1 MSPSRRVFLKSFSRS
16 GLVLSL
22 ESVLGLANPRWLRAQ
37 SMEDE
42 KNGPKKELSEGNDLG
57 VSFLNV
63 ARESGLSVKTIFGGE
78 HKNKYLLETTGCGVA
93 FYDYD
98 NDGWLDIFL
107 VNGWRLEGFPAGS
120 EPTSHLFHNNRDGTF
135 TDVTAK
141 AGVAH
146 SGWGQGVCVGDY
158 DNDGWE
164 DLFVTYYGKNVLYH
178 NNGDGTFTDVSVK
191 AGVAG
196 KGTRWNTGCAF
207 LDYDRDGRLDLF
219 VANYIDMDL
228 ATAPVP
234 ESGPCLYKGVLV
246 ACGPPGLQGG
256 KNILY
261 HNNGDGTFSD
271 LSEAAGIF
279 RANGTYGLGVLT
291 ADFDNDG
298 WPDIYVANDST
309 ASALYHNKKNGTFED
324 IAVEAGCA
332 LSPDGKPQAGMG
344 VSAADYDLDGNLDL
358 LKTNFAGDTPSLYHN
373 LGGGNFDD
381 ATFTA
386 GLGAHTQF
394 LGWGC
399 GFFDFDNDGWPDI
412 LICNGHV
419 YPEVEQLKTEAGY
432 PQRKLLYRNL
442 RNGHF
447 ADVSFQAG
455 SGISNPAP
463 CRGCAFGDFDNDG
476 DIDVVVNTV
485 NDYPQLLR
493 CDSKV
498 ENNWI
503 KIRTIGTKSNR
514 SGIGA
519 RLTCTTH
526 PAGEAKPHQQ
536 IDEVRSGGSYI
547 SQSDLRVHFG
557 LGKAEKVEV
566 LEIRWPSGH
575 LDTLKDVKAN
585 QLIFVKEG
593 EGISRTMQFTKDFK
607 LMK

>member
-1 MSPSRRVFLKSFSRS
+1 MLQ
-16 GLVLSL
+16 L
-22 ESVLGLANPRWLRAQ
+22 ESVLALARPRGSWPNSLSDQEADPPRNSGPQ
-37 SMEDE
+37 SPD
-42 KNGPKKELSEGNDLG
+42 PG

-63 ARESGLSVKTIFGGE
+63 ARESGLNVKTIFGGE
-78 HKNKYLLETTGCGVA
+78 QKNKYLLETTGCGVA

-107 VNGWRLEGFPAGS
+107 VNGSRLEGFPPGA
-120 EPTSHLFHNNRDGTF
+120 EPTSHLFQNNRDGTF

-146 SGWGQGVCVGDY
+146 SGWGQGVCIGDY
-158 DNDGWE
+158 NNDGWE

-178 NNGDGTFTDVSVK
+178 NNGDGTFTDVTQK

-207 LDYDRDGRLDLF
+207 VDYDRDGHLDLF
-219 VANYIDMDL
+219 VANYIDLDL
-228 ATAPVP
+228 ATAPAP

-261 HNNGDGTFSD
+261 HNNRDGTFAD
-271 LSEAAGIF
+271 VSEAAGIF

-309 ASALYHNKKNGTFED
+309 ASALYQNKKNGKFED
-324 IAVEAGCA
+324 VAIEAGCA

-344 VSAADYDLDGNLDL
+344 LAAADYDLDGNLDIV
-358 LKTNFAGDTPSLYHN
+358 KTNFAGDTPSLYHN
-373 LGGGNFDD
+373 LGGGNFED

-399 GFFDFDNDGWPDI
+399 GFFDYDNDGWPDI

-432 PQRKLLYRNL
+432 RQRKLLYRNL

-447 ADVSFQAG
+447 ADISLQVG
-455 SGISNPAP
+455 PGISDPAA

-485 NDYPQLLR
+485 NDFPQLLR
-493 CDSKV
+493 CDSKLA
-498 ENNWI
+498 NNWI
-503 KIRTIGTKSNR
+503 KVRTIGTKSNR

-519 RLTCTTH
+519 RIACVTRV
-526 PAGEAKPHQQ
+526 PGESKPHRQ

-547 SQSDLRVHFG
+547 SQNDLRIHFG
-557 LGKAEKVEV
+557 LGKAEQVDL
-566 LEIRWPSGH
+566 LEIRWPSGQV
-575 LDTLKDVKAN
+575 DSINDVKAN
-585 QLIFVKEG
+585 QLLFVKEG
-593 EGISRTMQFTKDFK
+593 EGVIRTVKFPKQLPTKK
-607 LMK
+607 